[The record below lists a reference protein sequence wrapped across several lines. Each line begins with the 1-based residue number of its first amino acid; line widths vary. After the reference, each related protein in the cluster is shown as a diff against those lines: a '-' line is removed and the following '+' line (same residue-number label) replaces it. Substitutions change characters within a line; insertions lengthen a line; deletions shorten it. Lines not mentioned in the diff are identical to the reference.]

1 MNDYNSKPD
10 APALIALI
18 AFVSL
23 WGLLTCSAALQLA
36 VLRY

>member
-10 APALIALI
+10 VPSQIALI

-23 WGLLTCSAALQLA
+23 WGLLTCSAALQFA